1 MSKTTL
7 VVEATNVT
15 KTYMLGKV
23 PVEALRGV
31 NLKVESGDFLAILG
45 PSGSGK
51 STMLNLVGALDKPT
65 SGTLLIDGVD
75 ISKLND
81 NQLAELR
88 LKIGFVFQFFNLI
101 PRLTAK
107 DNVELSMSIANM
119 GKAERKK
126 HAIELLET
134 VGLKDRV
141 NHKPA
146 ELSGGQQQRVAIAR
160 ALANNPKFLL
170 LDEPT
175 NDLDIP
181 TLETLEES
189 LLDFPGA
196 VVLITHDRC
205 MLDRIC
211 NTLLAL
217 GNPEQN
223 ELFSDYHQWEASLK
237 KLAPPVKAKEEKPT
251 RAPSKAKLSYAE
263 KKEYEQM
270 EEKILKLEEEVRQ
283 LNLKLESPEIA
294 QNPQEL
300 QIVCSQIGLLET
312 RIEQH
317 YLRWEELEK
326 KLSNP

>member
-1 MSKTTL
+1 MSTKTVP
-7 VVEATNVT
+7 VVEAIDVK

-31 NLKVESGDFLAILG
+31 NLKVEEGDFVAILG

-51 STMLNLVGALDKPT
+51 STMLNLIGALDKPT

-119 GKAERKK
+119 SKAERKK
-126 HAIELLET
+126 RAIELLEI

-160 ALANNPKFLL
+160 ALANKPKFLL

-175 NDLDIP
+175 GNVDSK
-181 TLETLEES
+181 TASE
-189 LLDFPGA
+189 
-196 VVLITHDRC
+196 VLALIKKLNVENKVSIIMVTHDQH
-205 MLDRIC
+205 
-211 NTLLAL
+211 LAR
-217 GNPEQN
+217 
-223 ELFSDYHQWEASLK
+223 EASR
-237 KLAPPVKAKEEKPT
+237 T
-251 RAPSKAKLSYAE
+251 M
-263 KKEYEQM
+263 QM
-270 EEKILKLEEEVRQ
+270 FDGEITSEVVNKQ
-283 LNLKLESPEIA
+283 
-294 QNPQEL
+294 
-300 QIVCSQIGLLET
+300 
-312 RIEQH
+312 
-317 YLRWEELEK
+317 
-326 KLSNP
+326 